1 MYIERFFVPGLAHA
15 SYLVASEGEAVVIDP
30 ERNVSRYVDYL
41 AQNGL
46 KLIGIFLTHPH
57 ADFVAGHAELSSRTS
72 APVFV
77 SEKAPATFVHHDF
90 KAGDRISLGTVEIEV
105 IETPG
110 HSPDSVCLCLSEAD
124 VPVALFAG
132 DTLFAGD
139 VGRPD
144 LRDRE
149 IASHEL
155 AALLYD
161 SLFHKLLKLP
171 PDVRV
176 YPAHGAGSLCG
187 RQISSAPFT
196 TIGQE
201 FATNWALQ
209 LSDRNRFIEAMVA
222 NVPDRPP
229 YFSRLVAINL
239 RGAPFLS
246 DCPAATHLEL
256 SEFNELKQ
264 QGATL
269 LDLRPAALFG
279 DAHATGSLNIGV
291 ASPSFAVWCGFF
303 VNPDLPISLVVEY
316 EAEAQ
321 RAQLELARIGFDQV
335 AGFIAADDLE
345 ETLQISQ
352 TGARDFLASW
362 EGPQRPVIV
371 DVRSPQEW
379 THDHLDGAMNVPL
392 PQLLQHI
399 GRFSRNAPLTLLCGS
414 GYRSSIAASL
424 LESEGFERLSN
435 VMGGMHAVRHAKRPR
450 LPAIELAEN
459 ALTWEI

>member
-1 MYIERFFVPGLAHA
+1 MHIERFFVPELAQA

-30 ERNVSRYVDYL
+30 ERNVNGYVDYL
-41 AQNGL
+41 ARNRL
-46 KLIGIFLTHPH
+46 KLIGIFLTYPH

-77 SEKAPATFVHHDF
+77 SEKAPATFVHHDC
-90 KAGDRISLGTVEIEV
+90 KEGDRIRLGTVEIEV

-110 HSPDSVCLCLSEAD
+110 HSPDSICLCLSEAN
-124 VPVALFAG
+124 VPVALFSG
-132 DTLFAGD
+132 DTLYAGD
-139 VGRPD
+139 VGRPH

-176 YPAHGAGSLCG
+176 YPGHGAGSLCG

-201 FATNWALQ
+201 FATKRALQ
-209 LSDRNRFIEAMVA
+209 LSD
-222 NVPDRPP
+222 
-229 YFSRLVAINL
+229 
-239 RGAPFLS
+239 
-246 DCPAATHLEL
+246 
-256 SEFNELKQ
+256 
-264 QGATL
+264 
-269 LDLRPAALFG
+269 
-279 DAHATGSLNIGV
+279 
-291 ASPSFAVWCGFF
+291 
-303 VNPDLPISLVVEY
+303 
-316 EAEAQ
+316 
-321 RAQLELARIGFDQV
+321 
-335 AGFIAADDLE
+335 
-345 ETLQISQ
+345 
-352 TGARDFLASW
+352 
-362 EGPQRPVIV
+362 
-371 DVRSPQEW
+371 
-379 THDHLDGAMNVPL
+379 
-392 PQLLQHI
+392 
-399 GRFSRNAPLTLLCGS
+399 

-435 VMGGMHAVRHAKRPR
+435 VMGGMYAVRHAKRPR

>member
-1 MYIERFFVPGLAHA
+1 
-15 SYLVASEGEAVVIDP
+15 
-30 ERNVSRYVDYL
+30 
-41 AQNGL
+41 
-46 KLIGIFLTHPH
+46 
-57 ADFVAGHAELSSRTS
+57 
-72 APVFV
+72 
-77 SEKAPATFVHHDF
+77 
-90 KAGDRISLGTVEIEV
+90 
-105 IETPG
+105 
-110 HSPDSVCLCLSEAD
+110 
-124 VPVALFAG
+124 
-132 DTLFAGD
+132 
-139 VGRPD
+139 
-144 LRDRE
+144 
-149 IASHEL
+149 
-155 AALLYD
+155 
-161 SLFHKLLKLP
+161 
-171 PDVRV
+171 
-176 YPAHGAGSLCG
+176 LCG

-201 FATNWALQ
+201 LATNWALQ
-209 LSDRNRFIEAMVA
+209 LSDRHRFIEAMVA
-222 NVPDRPP
+222 NVPDRPA
-229 YFSRLVAINL
+229 YFSRSVAINL

-256 SEFNELKQ
+256 SEFNELEQ

-279 DAHATGSLNIGV
+279 DAHAMGSLNIGV

-321 RAQLELARIGFDQV
+321 RAQLELARIGFDQI

-345 ETLQISQ
+345 ETLQITQ
-352 TGARDFLASW
+352 IGARDFLASW
-362 EGPQRPVIV
+362 ESPQRAVIV
-371 DVRSPQEW
+371 DVRSVQEW
-379 THDHLDGAMNVPL
+379 SHDHLDGAMNVPL
-392 PQLLQHI
+392 AQLLQHI
-399 GRFSRNAPLTLLCGS
+399 GRFSRNASLTLLCGS

>member
-1 MYIERFFVPGLAHA
+1 MYIERFFVPALAQA

-30 ERNVSRYVDYL
+30 ERNVNCYVDYL
-41 AQNGL
+41 ARNRL

-72 APVFV
+72 APVFI
-77 SEKAPATFVHHDF
+77 SEKAPATFDHHDC
-90 KAGDRISLGTVEIEV
+90 KEGDRISLATVEIGV

-110 HSPDSVCLCLSEAD
+110 HSPDSICLCLSEVN
-124 VPVALFAG
+124 VPVALFSG

-176 YPAHGAGSLCG
+176 YPGHGAGSLCG

-201 FATNWALQ
+201 LATNWALQ
-209 LSDRNRFIEAMVA
+209 LSDRHRFIEAMVA
-222 NVPDRPP
+222 NVPYRPA
-229 YFSRLVAINL
+229 YFSRSVAINL
-239 RGAPFLS
+239 RGATFLS
-246 DCPAATHLEL
+246 DCSAAIHLEL

-279 DAHATGSLNIGV
+279 DAHAMGSLNIGV
-291 ASPSFAVWCGFF
+291 ASPSFAVWCGSF

-321 RAQLELARIGFDQV
+321 RAQLELARIGFDQI

-345 ETLQISQ
+345 ETLQITQ
-352 TGARDFLASW
+352 IGARDFLASW
-362 EGPQRPVIV
+362 ESPQRAVIV
-371 DVRSPQEW
+371 DVRSVQEW
-379 THDHLDGAMNVPL
+379 SHDHLDGAMNVPL
-392 PQLLQHI
+392 AQLLQHI
-399 GRFSRNAPLTLLCGS
+399 GRFSRNASLTLLCGS